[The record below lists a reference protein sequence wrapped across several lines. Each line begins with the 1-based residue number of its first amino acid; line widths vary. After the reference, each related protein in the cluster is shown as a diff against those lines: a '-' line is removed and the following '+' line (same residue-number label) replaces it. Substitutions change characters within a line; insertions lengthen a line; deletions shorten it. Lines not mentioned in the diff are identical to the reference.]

1 MHKLITFRTIKAIC
15 DRWYSTTGYENKKY
29 LVGCTDIESHNDECC
44 AKNCPVWKRLNEM
57 PDKIIDGKP
66 YWNIGGLRI
75 GRKHRKERSGD
86 ESPYNK
92 TAMGMGDI

>member
-1 MHKLITFRTIKAIC
+1 
-15 DRWYSTTGYENKKY
+15 
-29 LVGCTDIESHNDECC
+29 
-44 AKNCPVWKRLNEM
+44 M